1 MKLSL
6 CCPVSRQHSVRL
18 GIPPRTQLRVVF
30 RVREGWLVFTDCPN
44 LGAELR
50 DMLGTALLLRN
61 DGTAARI
68 TLRGGVGENDSHM
81 EVM

>member
-1 MKLSL
+1 
-6 CCPVSRQHSVRL
+6 
-18 GIPPRTQLRVVF
+18 
-30 RVREGWLVFTDCPN
+30 VFTDCPN